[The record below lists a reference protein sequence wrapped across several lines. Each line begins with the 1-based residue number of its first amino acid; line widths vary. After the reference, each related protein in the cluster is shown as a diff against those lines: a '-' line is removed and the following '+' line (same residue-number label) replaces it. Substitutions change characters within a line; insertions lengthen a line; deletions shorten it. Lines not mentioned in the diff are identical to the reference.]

1 MEPVSINSPANP
13 LLKEFVRLQNS
24 KQQRQKSGKIALEGP
39 NLVREA
45 LKAGL
50 VPHSLFYSPGF
61 YNHEG
66 KEFAGRLPEGAGQF
80 VMPPQL
86 FKKIADTETPQ
97 PVAAIFY
104 LNRAD
109 YDGHLEGVPG
119 LVVILDR
126 LQDPG
131 NMGTIIRTAA
141 AAGADIVYYT
151 PGCTDPYGP
160 KVLRATAGS
169 VFHLRLEL
177 ARDPLQLTG
186 DLKKKGVLVVAAA
199 ARTGQSYW
207 QVDFKTPSALIVGNE
222 ASGITE
228 DLLSEADL
236 CVSIPLHDRV
246 ESLNAAVAAALI
258 LFEVVRQRSR

>member
-1 MEPVSINSPANP
+1 MEPVLINSPANP

-24 KQQRQKSGKIALEGP
+24 KQQRQKAGKIALEGP

-50 VPHSLFYSPGF
+50 VPHSIFYSPVF
-61 YNHEG
+61 FNNEG
-66 KEFAGRLPEGAGQF
+66 KEFAGRLPEETGQF

-97 PVAAIFY
+97 PLAAIFY
-104 LNRAD
+104 LERVE
-109 YDGHLEGVPG
+109 YGGRLESVPG
-119 LVVILDR
+119 LAVILDR

-141 AAGADIVYYT
+141 AAGVDIVYYT
-151 PGCTDPYGP
+151 PGCTDPYSP

-177 ARDPLQLTG
+177 ARNPLQLTG
-186 DLKKKGVLVVAAA
+186 DLKKRGVRVAAAA
-199 ARTGQSYW
+199 ARTGQLYW
-207 QVDFKTPSALIVGNE
+207 QVDFKTPTALVVGNE
-222 ASGITE
+222 AGGITE
-228 DLLSEADL
+228 ELLSEADL
-236 CVSIPLHDRV
+236 CVSIPLHGRV

-258 LFEVVRQRSR
+258 LFEAVRQRSR